1 MLLSLGS
8 EGRCCMTSW
17 RRALGIGGLV
27 LAIGIIGGLQF
38 LTAPGDSTDSKIVE
52 IAPGSSLHDVIS
64 VLSSQGLLKHPTLFE
79 IVARM
84 TGQDRK
90 IIPGEYRLHSDMSP
104 LTLLSYLVEG
114 RVLQHAVTIP
124 EGFTMV
130 QIAELLDEHGLTN
143 RHEFLRVCRD
153 ASFIR
158 TLGIG
163 VPTNAPSLEGYLFPD
178 TYFLTRRMSP
188 HDIVRMFVRR
198 FNKVFTE
205 ELRMRARD
213 IGLTVHEVL
222 TLASIIEKETSLPE
236 ERPVISGV
244 FHNRLR
250 RRMPLQ
256 SDPTVIYALKEFDGN
271 LRKQD
276 LVLESPYNT
285 YRVIGLPPGPIANP
299 GKAAILA
306 ALYPQETDYV
316 YFVSRNDGSHQFS
329 VTLAEHNAAVE
340 RYQRA
345 AMNQAS

>member
-8 EGRCCMTSW
+8 EGWCCMTSW

-27 LAIGIIGGLQF
+27 LVIGVIGGLQF

-90 IIPGEYRLHSDMSP
+90 IIPGEYRLHSGMSP

-130 QIAELLDEHGLTN
+130 QIAELLDEQGLAD
-143 RHEFLRVCRD
+143 RQEFLGLCQD
-153 ASFIR
+153 SSFIHL
-158 TLGIG
+158 LGLN
-163 VPTNAPSLEGYLFPD
+163 VPSLEGYLFPD
-178 TYFLTRRMSP
+178 TYFVTRTMSP
-188 HDIVRMFVRR
+188 RDIVRMFVRR
-198 FNKVFTE
+198 FDDILTE
-205 ELRMRARD
+205 DLRARARD

-222 TLASIIEKETSLPE
+222 TLASVIEKETSLPE
-236 ERPVISGV
+236 ERPLISGV

-256 SDPTVIYALKEFDGN
+256 SDPTVIYALKDFDGN
-271 LRKQD
+271 LRKRD

-285 YRVIGLPPGPIANP
+285 YRIIGLPPGPIANP
-299 GKAAILA
+299 GKASILA
-306 ALYPQETDYV
+306 ALYPAQTDYV
-316 YFVSRNDGSHQFS
+316 YFVSRNDGSHEFS

-345 AMNQAS
+345 AMKQAS